1 MSLSAKRNLNG
12 EIAEKQTLIG
22 SISGLAKLSGDIA
35 IGNTVVVDYEEFEG
49 PYEVKPVIKSQ
60 TLSTKEKIMKED
72 LTVLAIPY
80 AEVTNL
86 ANGIT
91 VTIGE

>member
-1 MSLSAKRNLNG
+1 MILSIQAKRNLSGNLVG
-12 EIAEKQTLIG
+12 DISEKK
-22 SISGLAKLSGDIA
+22 SISGNVS
-35 IGNTVVVDYEEFEG
+35 IGNTLVVTHKEFEG
-49 PYEVKPVIKSQ
+49 PYEVKPLTESQ
-60 TLSTKEKIMKED
+60 TLSTKDKLMTDD
-72 LTVLAIPY
+72 LVVLSIPY